1 MNGYLF
7 FQLFDN
13 ISSVDDYLRKDFG
26 KILKSSGLEA
36 RRWMKNTDSSTS
48 RVYDRNLEEIPV
60 TVDFYG
66 DRTRIVDYSDGGLGD
81 ETRAEIE
88 DIVSRYLYVEKSR
101 IVYVVRKKREG
112 REQHEKG
119 EGECPVTVRENGLV
133 FECELEKYADTGL
146 FLDMEETRAMVREMA
161 KNQRVLNLFSYT
173 ASFSVY
179 AASAPAESVTSVDL
193 SNVYSQWGRR
203 NLSAN
208 GFLDENKYS
217 CVTMDVRKFVK
228 EAARDKK
235 VWDLVIIDPPAFSN
249 SHKAE
254 DWDVQKDHAELL
266 RGVYDILSDGG
277 VVLFSENLQGFR
289 FEKRKLDGMYEPEEL
304 TSSLYAL
311 NFSHKRK
318 SCRVW
323 LLRKNSGRKRERKER
338 KMSEELER
346 FSVNLDDGREEGKRE
361 RKEARSF
368 SFDDNEK
375 EERAEFSSDDRK
387 GKGCPSKKSASGRGR
402 RDEREFCR
410 DGRKYGS
417 GERDTGGRDRYSE
430 RSSSRCGGREDRR
443 DRYSDRENYRDSYR
457 DRRDRCSDREERPS
471 RYSGREDRRDRY
483 NDRDSYS
490 DRRDR
495 YSDREERSSRYS
507 DRNDGYRGGRSESGR
522 DRRDRYSG
530 REEHSSRY
538 SDRNDYRD
546 RRDRYSGRDER
557 REYRREDPENWRDG
571 RDYSKK
577 EEHSSFARRE
587 SDGSRSSYKRS
598 SYSSRDSYSSSRDGR
613 RDRDGRK
620 KSSPK
625 PFGYDSFM
633 ANKNRQGATADWLK
647 DQEYIEK
654 NDD

>member
-26 KILKSSGLEA
+26 KILKSAGLEA

-60 TVDFYG
+60 TVDLYG
-66 DRTRIVDYSDGGLGD
+66 DWTRVVDYSDGGLD
-81 ETRAEIE
+81 DDTKAEIE
-88 DIVSRYLYVEKSR
+88 DIISRYLYVEKSR
-101 IVYVVRKKREG
+101 IVYVLRKKREG
-112 REQHEKG
+112 KEQHEKG
-119 EGECPVTVRENGLV
+119 DEECPVTVRENGLV
-133 FECELEKYADTGL
+133 FECELRKYTDTGL

-179 AASAPAESVTSVDL
+179 AAAAPCESVTSVDL
-193 SNVYSQWGRR
+193 SNVYSEWGRR

-208 GFLDENKYS
+208 GFLDEGKYECIS
-217 CVTMDVRKFVK
+217 SDVREFLRKAK
-228 EAARDKK
+228 EEKRM
-235 VWDLVIIDPPAFSN
+235 WDLVIVDPPAFSN

-254 DWDVQKDHAELL
+254 DFDVQKDHVELL
-266 RGVYDILSDGG
+266 ASVYDVLSDGG
-277 VVLFSENLQGFR
+277 VVLFSENLQGFGL
-289 FEKRKLDGMYEPEEL
+289 EKRKLDALYEAQEL

-311 NFSHKRK
+311 NFSHRRK

-346 FSVNLDDGREEGKRE
+346 FTVNLDDGTKERKRE
-361 RKEARSF
+361 KKEARSF
-368 SFDDNEK
+368 SFDEDEK
-375 EERAEFSSDDRK
+375 SGKREYSSDERRDYSEKKQRNYASGRDDRRSSRYDDRK
-387 GKGCPSKKSASGRGR
+387 NGR
-402 RDEREFCR
+402 ER
-410 DGRKYGS
+410 DG
-417 GERDTGGRDRYSE
+417 
-430 RSSSRCGGREDRR
+430 
-443 DRYSDRENYRDSYR
+443 YRDHQS
-457 DRRDRCSDREERPS
+457 
-471 RYSGREDRRDRY
+471 RY
-483 NDRDSYS
+483 NDRKDDY
-490 DRRDR
+490 RDR
-495 YSDREERSSRYS
+495 QSRYGDRNDDYRERSSRYS
-507 DRNDGYRGGRSESGR
+507 DRNDDYRERSS
-522 DRRDRYSG
+522 RYSDRKDDY
-530 REEHSSRY
+530 RERSSRY
-538 SDRNDYRD
+538 SDRNDDYRD
-546 RRDRYSGRDER
+546 RSSRYSGRDER
-557 REYRREDPENWRDG
+557 KREYRRDGSKSWRDG

-598 SYSSRDSYSSSRDGR
+598 SYSSHESRDDKRG
-613 RDRDGRK
+613 RDGRK

-633 ANKNRQGATADWLK
+633 ANKNRQGATAEWLK

-654 NDD
+654 NED

>member
-13 ISSVDDYLRKDFG
+13 ISLVDDYLRKDFG
-26 KILKSSGLEA
+26 KILKSAGLEA

-60 TVDFYG
+60 TVDLYG
-66 DRTRIVDYSDGGLGD
+66 DWTRIVDYSDGGLGD
-81 ETRAEIE
+81 DTVSEIK

-101 IVYVVRKKREG
+101 IVYAVRKKRDA

-119 EGECPVTVRENGLV
+119 GGECTVTVRENGLV
-133 FECELEKYADTGL
+133 FECELEKYTDTGL

-161 KNQRVLNLFSYT
+161 RNQRVLNLFSYT

-179 AASAPAESVTSVDL
+179 AASSPAESVTSVDL
-193 SNVYSQWGRR
+193 SNVYSEWGRR

-208 GFLDENKYS
+208 GFLDEDKYS
-217 CVTMDVRKFVK
+217 TVTADVRVFVN
-228 EAARDKK
+228 EAAREKK
-235 VWDLVIIDPPAFSN
+235 VWDLIIVDPPSFSN

-254 DWDVQKDHAELL
+254 DWDVQKDHAKLL
-266 RGVYDILSDGG
+266 TSLYDVLSDGG

-289 FEKRKLDGMYEPEEL
+289 FEKRKLDAMYEAEEL

-311 NFSHKRK
+311 NFSHRRK

-323 LLRKNSGRKRERKER
+323 LLRKKSGRKRERKER

-346 FSVNLDDGREEGKRE
+346 FSVNLDDKREESRRE

-368 SFDDNEK
+368 SFDDNEEK
-375 EERAEFSSDDRK
+375 EKKISSDDRRERDYS
-387 GKGCPSKKSASGRGR
+387 SKKRREDGTR
-402 RDEREFCR
+402 RD
-410 DGRKYGS
+410 G
-417 GERDTGGRDRYSE
+417 
-430 RSSSRCGGREDRR
+430 
-443 DRYSDRENYRDSYR
+443 SYR
-457 DRRDRCSDREERPS
+457 ERPS
-471 RYSGREDRRDRY
+471 RYSTAGDERERSSRYSGREGERKRRDGRNEDY
-483 NDRDSYS
+483 RERSSNY
-490 DRRDR
+490 RDR
-495 YSDREERSSRYS
+495 GGSYPSRSSRYS
-507 DRNDGYRGGRSESGR
+507 DRDSY
-522 DRRDRYSG
+522 DREDRPSRYGERDRYRKS
-530 REEHSSRY
+530 
-538 SDRNDYRD
+538 
-546 RRDRYSGRDER
+546 DER
-557 REYRREDPENWRDG
+557 REYRRDETKSWRDG

-577 EEHSSFARRE
+577 EEHSSFARRD

-598 SYSSRDSYSSSRDGR
+598 SYSSRDGYSSSRDER
-613 RDRDGRK
+613 RGGNGRK

-654 NDD
+654 NED

>member
-26 KILKSSGLEA
+26 KILKVCGLEA

-48 RVYDRNLEEIPV
+48 RVYDRNLEELPV
-60 TVDFYG
+60 TVDLYG
-66 DRTRIVDYSDGGLGD
+66 DWTRIVDYSDGGLGD

-112 REQHEKG
+112 REQHEKSL
-119 EGECPVTVRENGLV
+119 GECPVTVRENGLV

-146 FLDMEETRAMVREMA
+146 FLDMEEARAMVREMS

-179 AASAPAESVTSVDL
+179 ASASPAESVTSVDL
-193 SNVYSQWGRR
+193 SNVYSEWGRR

-208 GFLDENKYS
+208 GFLDEGKYS
-217 CVTMDVRKFVK
+217 CVTKDVREFVK
-228 EAARDKK
+228 ESARDKK
-235 VWDLVIIDPPAFSN
+235 VWDLIIIDPPAFSN

-266 RGVYDILSDGG
+266 RGVYDILSEGG
-277 VVLFSENLQGFR
+277 VVLFSENLQGFS
-289 FEKRKLDGMYEPEEL
+289 FEKRKLDALYEAEEL

-311 NFSHKRK
+311 NFSHRRK

-346 FSVNLDDGREEGKRE
+346 FSVNLDDGREERKRE

-368 SFDDNEK
+368 SFDGNEK
-375 EERAEFSSDDRK
+375 EEKKEISSDDRRERDWS
-387 GKGCPSKKSASGRGR
+387 SKKAGRERGR
-402 RDEREFCR
+402 RDERDSSRRREWKGREDRDNTKSR
-410 DGRKYGS
+410 DG
-417 GERDTGGRDRYSE
+417 YST
-430 RSSSRCGGREDRR
+430 RSSSRYSDMEDRPSRYSDRNRDSYRDHR
-443 DRYSDRENYRDSYR
+443 DRYSDREERPARYSERDHR
-457 DRRDRCSDREERPS
+457 DRYSDREERPA
-471 RYSGREDRRDRY
+471 RYSER
-483 NDRDSYS
+483 

-495 YSDREERSSRYS
+495 YSDREERPA
-507 DRNDGYRGGRSESGR
+507 
-522 DRRDRYSG
+522 RYSG
-530 REEHSSRY
+530 RES
-538 SDRNDYRD
+538 YRD
-546 RRDRYSGRDER
+546 RRDRYSDRESYRDRRDRYGER
-557 REYRREDPENWRDG
+557 EGSRDRNDGREYRREGSKSWRDG

-598 SYSSRDSYSSSRDGR
+598 SYSSRESFSPRDER
-613 RDRDGRK
+613 RSRDGRK

>member
-48 RVYDRNLEEIPV
+48 RVYDRNLEELPV
-60 TVDFYG
+60 TVDLYG

-112 REQHEKG
+112 REQHEKSDG
-119 EGECPVTVRENGLV
+119 GCPVTVRENGLV

-146 FLDMEETRAMVREMA
+146 FLDMEEARAMVREMA

-179 AASAPAESVTSVDL
+179 AASAPAQSVTSVDL

-228 EAARDKK
+228 EAACDRK

-346 FSVNLDDGREEGKRE
+346 FSVNLDDGREEGKRK

-375 EERAEFSSDDRK
+375 EEKSEISSDDRR
-387 GKGCPSKKSASGRGR
+387 GKGCPSRKSASGRGR
-402 RDEREFCR
+402 RDGMEERR

-417 GERDTGGRDRYSE
+417 GERDTDGRGRYSE
-430 RSSSRCGGREDRR
+430 RSSSRYSGREERR
-443 DRYSDRENYRDSYR
+443 DRYSDRQSYR
-457 DRRDRCSDREERPS
+457 NSRDRYGD
-471 RYSGREDRRDRY
+471 REDRRDRY
-483 NDRDSYS
+483 NDGEG
-490 DRRDR
+490 RRDRYNDREIYRDRSPR

-507 DRNDGYRGGRSESGR
+507 DREIYR
-522 DRRDRYSG
+522 DR
-530 REEHSSRY
+530 SSRY
-538 SDRNDYRD
+538 SDREKRPSHYGEREHGRD
-546 RRDRYSGRDER
+546 RSDSRG
-557 REYRREDPENWRDG
+557 YRREGSKSWRDG

-598 SYSSRDSYSSSRDGR
+598 SYSSHDSYSSYRDDR
-613 RDRDGRK
+613 RGRDGRK

>member
-48 RVYDRNLEEIPV
+48 RVYDRNLEELPV

-146 FLDMEETRAMVREMA
+146 FLDMEEARAMVGEMA

-179 AASAPAESVTSVDL
+179 AASAPAQSVTSVDL

-208 GFLDENKYS
+208 GFLDENIYS

-375 EERAEFSSDDRK
+375 EEKAEFSSDDRR
-387 GKGCPSKKSASGRGR
+387 GKGCPSRKSASGRGR

-417 GERDTGGRDRYSE
+417 GERDTDGRDRYSE

-443 DRYSDRENYRDSYR
+443 DRYNGRDSYIDGYR
-457 DRRDRCSDREERPS
+457 DGYR
-471 RYSGREDRRDRY
+471 DRRDRY
-483 NDRDSYS
+483 NDRDSYRDS
-490 DRRDR
+490 CRDRRDR

-507 DRNDGYRGGRSESGR
+507 DREN
-522 DRRDRYSG
+522 
-530 REEHSSRY
+530 
-538 SDRNDYRD
+538 YRD
-546 RRDRYSGRDER
+546 RRDRYSDREERPSVYGEREHGRDR
-557 REYRREDPENWRDG
+557 NDGRGYRREGSKNWRDG

>member
-13 ISSVDDYLRKDFG
+13 ISLVDDYLRKDFG
-26 KILKSSGLEA
+26 KILKSAGLEA

-60 TVDFYG
+60 TVDLYG
-66 DRTRIVDYSDGGLGD
+66 DWTRIVDYSDGGLGD
-81 ETRAEIE
+81 ATVSEIK

-101 IVYVVRKKREG
+101 IVYAVRKKRDA

-119 EGECPVTVRENGLV
+119 VGECTVTVRENGLV
-133 FECELEKYADTGL
+133 FECELEKYTDTGL

-161 KNQRVLNLFSYT
+161 RNQRVLNLFSYT

-179 AASAPAESVTSVDL
+179 AASSPAESVTSVDL
-193 SNVYSQWGRR
+193 SNVYSEWGRR

-208 GFLDENKYS
+208 GFLDEDKYS
-217 CVTMDVRKFVK
+217 TVTADVRVFVN
-228 EAARDKK
+228 EAAREKK
-235 VWDLVIIDPPAFSN
+235 VWDLIIVDPPSFSN

-254 DWDVQKDHAELL
+254 DWDVQKDHAKLL
-266 RGVYDILSDGG
+266 TSLYDVLSDGG

-289 FEKRKLDGMYEPEEL
+289 FEKRKLDAMYEAEEL

-311 NFSHKRK
+311 NFSHRRK

-323 LLRKNSGRKRERKER
+323 LLRKKSGRKRERKER

-346 FSVNLDDGREEGKRE
+346 FNVNLDDKREESRRE

-368 SFDDNEK
+368 SFDDNEEK
-375 EERAEFSSDDRK
+375 EKKISSDDRRERDYS
-387 GKGCPSKKSASGRGR
+387 SKKR
-402 RDEREFCR
+402 REDGTGR
-410 DGRKYGS
+410 DGSYR
-417 GERDTGGRDRYSE
+417 ERPSRYREAGDDRERSSRYSE
-430 RSSSRCGGREDRR
+430 REDGRKRR
-443 DRYSDRENYRDSYR
+443 DDRNEDYRERSSNYRDRGGSYR
-457 DRRDRCSDREERPS
+457 ERSTRYSGAGDDRERSS
-471 RYSGREDRRDRY
+471 RYSGREGERKRRD
-483 NDRDSYS
+483 DRNEGYRERSSNY
-490 DRRDR
+490 RDR
-495 YSDREERSSRYS
+495 GGSYPSRSSRYS
-507 DRNDGYRGGRSESGR
+507 DRDSYSY
-522 DRRDRYSG
+522 DREDRPSRYGERDRY
-530 REEHSSRY
+530 
-538 SDRNDYRD
+538 
-546 RRDRYSGRDER
+546 RRSDER
-557 REYRREDPENWRDG
+557 REYRRDETKSWRDG

-577 EEHSSFARRE
+577 EEHSSFARRD

-598 SYSSRDSYSSSRDGR
+598 SYSSRDGYSSSRDER
-613 RDRDGRK
+613 RGGNGRK

-654 NDD
+654 NED

>member
-26 KILKSSGLEA
+26 KILKVCGLEA

-48 RVYDRNLEEIPV
+48 RVYDRNLEELPV
-60 TVDFYG
+60 TVDLYG
-66 DRTRIVDYSDGGLGD
+66 DWTRIVDYSDGGLD
-81 ETRAEIE
+81 DDTVSEIK

-101 IVYVVRKKREG
+101 IVYAERKKRDG

-119 EGECPVTVRENGLV
+119 EGECSVMVRENGLV
-133 FECELEKYADTGL
+133 FECELEKYTDTGL
-146 FLDMEETRAMVREMA
+146 FLDMEEARAMVRQMA
-161 KNQRVLNLFSYT
+161 ANQRVLNLFSYT

-203 NLSAN
+203 NLRAN

-217 CVTMDVRKFVK
+217 CVTKDVREFLK
-228 EAARDKK
+228 EAREEKK
-235 VWDLVIIDPPAFSN
+235 VWDLVIVDPPAFSN

-266 RGVYDILSDGG
+266 SSVCDVLSDGG

-289 FEKRKLDGMYEPEEL
+289 FEKRKLDAMYEPEEL

-311 NFSHKRK
+311 NFSHRRK

-346 FSVNLDDGREEGKRE
+346 FSVNLGDGREERKRE

-368 SFDDNEK
+368 SFDENEK
-375 EERAEFSSDDRK
+375 EEKRESSPVDRRERDCHS
-387 GKGCPSKKSASGRGR
+387 GKSSSGRGR
-402 RDEREFCR
+402 RDERGASRRE
-410 DGRKYGS
+410 GRRCEN
-417 GERDTGGRDRYSE
+417 GERDGGSRGRYSDSSSSRYSERDRYSN
-430 RSSSRCGGREDRR
+430 RSDRYSNRDDRPSRYSDRDSYRDYSSRYSER
-443 DRYSDRENYRDSYR
+443 DRYSDRSSRYSDRDDRPSRYSERESYR
-457 DRRDRCSDREERPS
+457 DRSSRYSDREERPS
-471 RYSGREDRRDRY
+471 RYSDRP
-483 NDRDSYS
+483 S
-490 DRRDR
+490 R
-495 YSDREERSSRYS
+495 YSDRERS
-507 DRNDGYRGGRSESGR
+507 R
-522 DRRDRYSG
+522 DK
-530 REEHSSRY
+530 
-538 SDRNDYRD
+538 
-546 RRDRYSGRDER
+546 DER
-557 REYRREDPENWRDG
+557 REYRREGSKSWRDG

-598 SYSSRDSYSSSRDGR
+598 SYSSRDGYSSSRDDR
-613 RDRDGRK
+613 RGRDGRK